1 MRRAALTSPAIE
13 RFKVNDPDLRI
24 EVHMHPFQLNGLIT
38 DTPIKRSEFGERKFG
53 KERWDAINHSLV
65 EKFKSVGINL

>member
-1 MRRAALTSPAIE
+1 
-13 RFKVNDPDLRI
+13 
-24 EVHMHPFQLNGLIT
+24 MHPFQLNGLIT